1 MTKIADKFT
10 DALNSIM
17 SQFSSMLTNT
27 INAQLAVINSRL
39 DDIETRL
46 INQPGSN
53 MSLVGNNAKESLST
67 VVECT
72 SRIMMELEREKDA
85 KNKELATNHE
95 VSDSQLVETFCEQ
108 YLTVKPR
115 VVRVRRVGNNSSSS
129 AMKLCV
135 TLDSEETA
143 HDLLESA
150 DSNIRK
156 VYFSPYLT
164 KAQATEA
171 YKRRCEKRAQRLSTS
186 ATPAESL
193 SASASPF
200 LPSQ

>member
-1 MTKIADKFT
+1 
-10 DALNSIM
+10 M
-17 SQFSSMLTNT
+17 SS
-27 INAQLAVINSRL
+27 
-39 DDIETRL
+39 
-46 INQPGSN
+46 
-53 MSLVGNNAKESLST
+53 VGNDAKESLST

-72 SRIMMELEREKDA
+72 SRILMDLEREKDA
-85 KNKELATNHE
+85 KTQRARNVVITGLQTSHD
-95 VSDSQLVETFCEQ
+95 VSDSKLVETFCEQ

-115 VVRVRRVGNNSSSS
+115 VVRVRRVGNNSSNS
-129 AMKLCV
+129 ATKLCV

-150 DSNIRK
+150 AILRRSSDSNIRK
-156 VYFSPYLT
+156 IYFNPDLT